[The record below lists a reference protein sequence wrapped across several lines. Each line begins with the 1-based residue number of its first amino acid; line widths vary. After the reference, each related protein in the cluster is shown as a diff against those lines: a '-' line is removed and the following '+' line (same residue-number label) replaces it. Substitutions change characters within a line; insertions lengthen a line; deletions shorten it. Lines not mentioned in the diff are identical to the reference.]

1 MDVIFILK
9 YLLERREDMEKI
21 KIIIVDDQTLMRDG
35 LKTILDLEDDMEVIG
50 TAENGRK
57 GFELVRELRPNIVL
71 MDIRMPELNGVE
83 ATRLIKEQFPDTVVL
98 ILTTFDDEEYIVEA
112 LCNGAS
118 GYMLKDMHGDKLIQ
132 AVRDGH
138 EGNMIMQSN
147 IAAKLASRLSKSIS
161 IKEQHSKLNLKDLDL
176 TEREIEIG
184 THIAAGLTNKEIAER
199 LFISL
204 GTLKNYVT
212 SIYSKLGVG
221 NRAAAVIHLRNLG
234 L

>member
-1 MDVIFILK
+1 MN
-9 YLLERREDMEKI
+9 KI
-21 KIIIVDDQTLMRDG
+21 KIVIIDDQTLMRDG

-50 TAENGRK
+50 AAENGK
-57 GFELVRELRPNIVL
+57 KALEIVESLKPDVVL

-83 ATRLIKEQFPDTVVL
+83 ATRLIKEKYPSTVVL
-98 ILTTFDDEEYIVEA
+98 ILTTFDDEDYIVDA

-132 AVRDGH
+132 AVRDGY

-147 IAAKLASRLSKSIS
+147 IAAKLAARLSKNFSQ
-161 IKEQHSKLNLKDLDL
+161 KEQDNKLNLDDFDL

-184 THIAAGLTNKEIAER
+184 KLIASGLTNKDISEK

-204 GTLKNYVT
+204 GTVKNYVT
-212 SIYSKLGVG
+212 NIYNKLGVA
-221 NRAAAVIHLRNLG
+221 NRAAAVIHLRKLG

>member
-1 MDVIFILK
+1 
-9 YLLERREDMEKI
+9 MEKI
-21 KIIIVDDQTLMRDG
+21 KIVIIDDQTLMRDG
-35 LKTILDLEDDMEVIG
+35 LKTILDLEDDMAVIG

-57 GFELVRELRPNIVL
+57 GLELVQKLKPDVVL

-83 ATRLIKEQFPDTVVL
+83 ATRLIKEQFPHIIIL
-98 ILTTFDDEEYIVEA
+98 ILTTFDDEDYIVEA

-132 AVRDGH
+132 AVRDGY

-147 IAAKLASRLSKSIS
+147 IAAKLALKLSKGVASRDQ
-161 IKEQHSKLNLKDLDL
+161 KDDLTLDDLDL

-184 THIAAGLTNKEIAER
+184 SLIATGLTNKEISEK

-204 GTLKNYVT
+204 GTVKNYVT
-212 SIYSKLGVG
+212 TLYSKLGVA
-221 NRAAAVIHLRNLG
+221 NRAAAVITLRKLG

>member
-1 MDVIFILK
+1 
-9 YLLERREDMEKI
+9 MEKI
-21 KIIIVDDQTLMRDG
+21 KIIIIDDQTLMRDG

-57 GFELVRELRPNIVL
+57 GLELVEKLKPSVVL

-98 ILTTFDDEEYIVEA
+98 ILTTFDDEEYIIDA

-132 AVRDGH
+132 AVREGYD
-138 EGNMIMQSN
+138 GNMIMQSN
-147 IAAKLASRLSKSIS
+147 IAAKLASRLSKSFS
-161 IKEQHSKLNLKDLDL
+161 SKENNNKVNLKDLDL
-176 TEREIEIG
+176 TEREIEVG
-184 THIAAGLTNKEIAER
+184 SLIAGGLTNKEISEK
-199 LFISL
+199 LYISL
-204 GTLKNYVT
+204 GTVKNYVT
-212 SIYSKLGVG
+212 NIYDKLGVA

>member
-1 MDVIFILK
+1 
-9 YLLERREDMEKI
+9 MEKI
-21 KIIIVDDQTLMRDG
+21 KIAIIDDQTLMRDG
-35 LKTILDLEDDMEVIG
+35 LKTILDLEEDMEVVG
-50 TAENGRK
+50 TAENGKK
-57 GFELVRELRPNIVL
+57 GLELLKTMQPDVVL

-83 ATRLIKEQFPDTVVL
+83 ATRLIKEQFPHIVVL

-132 AVRDGH
+132 AVRDGY

-147 IAAKLASRLSKSIS
+147 IAAKLAARLSKTYSS
-161 IKEQHSKLNLKDLDL
+161 REQGSKLNADNYDL

-184 THIAAGLTNKEIAER
+184 ALLSEGLTNKEISDK

-204 GTLKNYVT
+204 GTVKNYVT
-212 SIYSKLGVG
+212 NLYSKLGVG
-221 NRAAAVIHLRNLG
+221 NRAAAVIQLRNLG

>member
-1 MDVIFILK
+1 
-9 YLLERREDMEKI
+9 MEKI
-21 KIIIVDDQTLMRDG
+21 KIIIIDDQTLMRDG
-35 LKTILDLEDDMEVIG
+35 LKTILDLEGDMEVTG

-57 GFELVRELRPNIVL
+57 GLELVQKLKPNVVL

-118 GYMLKDMHGDKLIQ
+118 GYMLKDMHGDTLIQ
-132 AVRDGH
+132 AVRDWY

-147 IAAKLASRLSKSIS
+147 IAAKLAAKLSKSFS
-161 IKEQHSKLNLKDLDL
+161 SKEQDNKLNLDDLDL

-184 THIAAGLTNKEIAER
+184 TLIAAGLTNKEISEK

-204 GTLKNYVT
+204 GTVKNYVT
-212 SIYSKLGVG
+212 SIYNKLAVA
-221 NRAAAVIHLRNLG
+221 NRAAAVIHLRKLG

>member
-1 MDVIFILK
+1 MDKIRIVII
-9 YLLERREDMEKI
+9 
-21 KIIIVDDQTLMRDG
+21 DDQTLMRDG

-50 TAENGRK
+50 TAENGKK
-57 GFELVRELRPNIVL
+57 GLEIVESLKPDVAL

-83 ATRLIKEQFPDTVVL
+83 ATRLIKEKYPDTVVL
-98 ILTTFDDEEYIVEA
+98 VLTTFDDEDYIVDA

-132 AVRDGH
+132 AVRDGY

-147 IAAKLASRLSKSIS
+147 IAAKLAVRLSKNFSQ
-161 IKEQHSKLNLKDLDL
+161 KEQDSKLNLDDFDL

-184 THIAAGLTNKEIAER
+184 KLIASGLTNKDISEK

-204 GTLKNYVT
+204 GTVKNYVT
-212 SIYSKLGVG
+212 NIYNKLGVA
-221 NRAAAVIHLRNLG
+221 NRAAAVIHLRKIG

>member
-1 MDVIFILK
+1 
-9 YLLERREDMEKI
+9 
-21 KIIIVDDQTLMRDG
+21 MRDG
-35 LKTILDLEDDMEVIG
+35 LKTILDLEEDMEVIG

-57 GFELVRELRPNIVL
+57 GLELVQMLSPNVVL

-83 ATRLIKEQFPDTVVL
+83 ATRLIKEQCRDTVVL

-118 GYMLKDMHGDKLIQ
+118 GYMLKDMHGDRLIQ
-132 AVRDGH
+132 AVRDGY

-147 IAAKLASRLSKSIS
+147 IAAKLAARLSRNFSS
-161 IKEQHSKLNLKDLDL
+161 NEEASKLKIDDLDL

-184 THIAAGLTNKEIAER
+184 ALIAAGLTNKEISEK

-204 GTLKNYVT
+204 GTVKNYVT
-212 SIYSKLGVG
+212 NLYNKLGVS
-221 NRAAAVIHLRNLG
+221 NRAAAVIHLRKLG

>member
-1 MDVIFILK
+1 MN
-9 YLLERREDMEKI
+9 KI
-21 KIIIVDDQTLMRDG
+21 SIIIADDQTLMRDG
-35 LKTILDLEDDMEVIG
+35 LKTILDLEEDMQVIA

-57 GFELVRELRPNIVL
+57 ALELVEELKPNVVL

-83 ATRLIKEQFPDTVVL
+83 ATRLIKEKFPDAVVL
-98 ILTTFDDEEYIVEA
+98 ILTTFDDEEYIVDA

-132 AVRDGH
+132 AVRDGY

-147 IAAKLASRLSKSIS
+147 IAAKLATRLSKNFSS
-161 IKEQHSKLNLKDLDL
+161 RDEVNRLNLDDLDL
-176 TEREIEIG
+176 TEREREIG
-184 THIAAGLTNKEIAER
+184 SLIAEGLANKEIAEK

-204 GTLKNYVT
+204 GTVKNYVT
-212 SIYSKLGVG
+212 NVYNKLGVA
-221 NRAAAVIHLRNLG
+221 NRAAAVVHLRKLG

>member
-1 MDVIFILK
+1 MD
-9 YLLERREDMEKI
+9 KI
-21 KIIIVDDQTLMRDG
+21 KIVIIDDQTLMRDG

-50 TAENGRK
+50 TAENGKK
-57 GFELVRELRPNIVL
+57 GLEIVENLKPDVVL

-83 ATRLIKEQFPDTVVL
+83 ATRLIKEKYPSTVVL
-98 ILTTFDDEEYIVEA
+98 ILTTFDDEDYIVDA

-132 AVRDGH
+132 AMRDGY

-147 IAAKLASRLSKSIS
+147 IAAKLAARLSKSFS
-161 IKEQHSKLNLKDLDL
+161 QKEQDNKLNLDDFDL

-184 THIAAGLTNKEIAER
+184 KLIASGLTNKDISEK

-204 GTLKNYVT
+204 GTVKNYVT
-212 SIYSKLGVG
+212 NIYNKLGVA
-221 NRAAAVIHLRNLG
+221 NRAAAVIHLRKLG

>member
-1 MDVIFILK
+1 MD
-9 YLLERREDMEKI
+9 KI

-57 GFELVRELRPNIVL
+57 GLELVQKLRPNVAL

-132 AVRDGH
+132 AVRDGY

-147 IAAKLASRLSKSIS
+147 IAAKLAAKLSKSFS
-161 IKEQHSKLNLKDLDL
+161 SKEQDNKLNLDDLDL

-184 THIAAGLTNKEIAER
+184 TLIAAGLTNKEISEK

-204 GTLKNYVT
+204 GTVKNYVT
-212 SIYSKLGVG
+212 SLYSKLGVA
-221 NRAAAVIHLRNLG
+221 NRAAAVIHLRKLG

>member
-1 MDVIFILK
+1 MD
-9 YLLERREDMEKI
+9 KI
-21 KIIIVDDQTLMRDG
+21 KIIIIDDQTLMRDG

-57 GFELVRELRPNIVL
+57 GLELVQKLKPNVVL

-83 ATRLIKEQFPDTVVL
+83 ATRLIKEKFPDVVIL
-98 ILTTFDDEEYIVEA
+98 ILTTFDDEEYIVDA

-132 AVRDGH
+132 AVRDGY

-147 IAAKLASRLSKSIS
+147 IAVKLAAKLSKSVS
-161 IKEQHSKLNLKDLDL
+161 LNKNNNELKLDDLGL

-184 THIAAGLTNKEIAER
+184 TLIAAGLTNKEISEK

-204 GTLKNYVT
+204 GTVKNYVT
-212 SIYSKLGVG
+212 NIYNKLGVA
-221 NRAAAVIHLRNLG
+221 NRAAAIIHLRKLG

>member
-1 MDVIFILK
+1 
-9 YLLERREDMEKI
+9 MEKI
-21 KIIIVDDQTLMRDG
+21 KIIIIDDQTLMRDG
-35 LKTILDLEDDMEVIG
+35 LKTILDLEDDMEVVG
-50 TAENGRK
+50 TAENGKK
-57 GFELVRELRPNIVL
+57 GLEFVKKLMPHVVL

-83 ATRLIKEQFPDTVVL
+83 TTRLIKEQFPDIVVL

-112 LCNGAS
+112 LCNGAN

-132 AVRDGH
+132 AIRDGY

-147 IAAKLASRLSKSIS
+147 VAAKLAARLSKSLS
-161 IKEQHSKLNLKDLDL
+161 TGRQEAKLSLDDLEL

-184 THIAAGLTNKEIAER
+184 ALIADGLTNKEISEK

-204 GTLKNYVT
+204 GTVKNYVT
-212 SIYSKLGVG
+212 NLYSKLGVV

>member
-1 MDVIFILK
+1 MD
-9 YLLERREDMEKI
+9 KI
-21 KIIIVDDQTLMRDG
+21 KIVIIDDQTLMRDG

-50 TAENGRK
+50 AAENGK
-57 GFELVRELRPNIVL
+57 KALEIVESLKPDVVL

-83 ATRLIKEQFPDTVVL
+83 ATRLIKEKYPSTVVL
-98 ILTTFDDEEYIVEA
+98 ILTTFDDEDYIVDA

-132 AVRDGH
+132 AVRDGY

-147 IAAKLASRLSKSIS
+147 IAAKLAARLSKNFSQ
-161 IKEQHSKLNLKDLDL
+161 KEQDNKLNLDDFDL

-184 THIAAGLTNKEIAER
+184 KLIASGLTNKDISEK

-204 GTLKNYVT
+204 GTVKNYVT
-212 SIYSKLGVG
+212 NIYNKLGVA
-221 NRAAAVIHLRNLG
+221 NRAAAVIHLRKLG

>member
-1 MDVIFILK
+1 
-9 YLLERREDMEKI
+9 MEKI
-21 KIIIVDDQTLMRDG
+21 KIAIIDDQTLMRDG
-35 LKTILDLEDDMEVIG
+35 LKTILDLEEDMEVVG
-50 TAENGRK
+50 TAENGKK
-57 GFELVRELRPNIVL
+57 GLELIKLLQPDVVL

-83 ATRLIKEQFPDTVVL
+83 ATRLIKEQFPHIVVL

-132 AVRDGH
+132 AVRDGYD
-138 EGNMIMQSN
+138 GNMIMQSN
-147 IAAKLASRLSKSIS
+147 IAAKLAARLSKTFSS
-161 IKEQHSKLNLKDLDL
+161 KDQGSKLNADNYDL

-184 THIAAGLTNKEIAER
+184 ALLSEGLTNKEISDK

-204 GTLKNYVT
+204 GTVKNYVT
-212 SIYSKLGVG
+212 NLYSKLGVG
-221 NRAAAVIHLRNLG
+221 NRAAAVIQLHKLG